1 MTIIPENLM
10 IHKPKKE
17 LLELMDKNEL
27 KEKVLFETESD
38 FHNIKVVE
46 NSIGRFLKYQD
57 TYQAGLI
64 NSKTYK
70 GNLPYINYFLI
81 PYLMNKNIKD
91 ILLVGF
97 GSGILVNQ
105 FEKIFSKLN
114 KIDIVDI
121 EENIFEIAQKYFNFK
136 NSDKYDFHLQDAM
149 IYLKTTRKK
158 YDLIIVDVAGDFG
171 IDERFVSPEYI
182 ELIKKCL
189 KTNGIFVSNLPSSI
203 DIYNKKN
210 KFFSYLLDLYK
221 ANFNYLDIYNGNT
234 SNKIFY
240 KEFFNIDEI
249 VLDVTNLIFITSNKK
264 YQPKNNNSLADIL
277 NIDIQTYLNDK
288 IILQQK

>member
-1 MTIIPENLM
+1 
-10 IHKPKKE
+10 
-17 LLELMDKNEL
+17 
-27 KEKVLFETESD
+27 
-38 FHNIKVVE
+38 
-46 NSIGRFLKYQD
+46 
-57 TYQAGLI
+57 
-64 NSKTYK
+64 
-70 GNLPYINYFLI
+70 
-81 PYLMNKNIKD
+81 
-91 ILLVGF
+91 
-97 GSGILVNQ
+97 
-105 FEKIFSKLN
+105 
-114 KIDIVDI
+114 
-121 EENIFEIAQKYFNFK
+121 
-136 NSDKYDFHLQDAM
+136 M
-149 IYLKTTRKK
+149 IYLKTTRRK

>member
-27 KEKVLFETESD
+27 SEKILFELESD

-46 NSIGRFLKYQD
+46 NSIGRFLKYHD
-57 TYQAGLI
+57 TYQAGFI
-64 NSKTYK
+64 NTKTYS

-81 PYLMNKNIKD
+81 PYLMNNNIKD
-91 ILLVGF
+91 ILLIGF

-105 FEKIFSKLN
+105 LKKIFSKLN
-114 KIDIVDI
+114 KIDIIDI
-121 EENIFEIAQKYFNFK
+121 EENIFEIAKKYFNFLD
-136 NSDKYDFHLQDAM
+136 SEKYNFFLQDAM
-149 IYLKTTRKK
+149 VYLKTTRKK

-171 IDERFVSPEYI
+171 IDERFVSPDYI
-182 ELIKKCL
+182 DLINKRLKK
-189 KTNGIFVSNLPSSI
+189 NGIFVSNLPSSI

-210 KFFSYLLDLYK
+210 KFFSYLLDLYG
-221 ANFNYLDIYNGNT
+221 ANFNYFDIYSGNI

-249 VLDVTNLIFITSNKK
+249 VLDVTNLIFIASQKK
-264 YQPKNNNSLADIL
+264 YQPRNDNSLADIL
-277 NIDIQTYLNDK
+277 NIDIQSYLDDK
-288 IILQQK
+288 IILK